1 MKEGHQ
7 QHMTELGLT
16 SLKVQTQKPRVQ
28 QRQLLLAIEASSACQ
43 IALVETGL
51 KVNHNFLLIPLSPV
65 SMHSLLIAFSSVLH
79 TLAYFNACNTLYYKW
94 PLLKKSLI
102 FICLYQIKCGTR
114 LVRRSSSICTISTLN
129 YIITWYSSGA
139 NLLISF
145 WKWRKIC
152 SCSLELQILQV
163 WEQLLSQ
170 ESNMFLHLLE

>member
-1 MKEGHQ
+1 MSEWRKD
-7 QHMTELGLT
+7 T
-16 SLKVQTQKPRVQ
+16 SNTWQSWDSPLWRYKPRNPGYS
-28 QRQLLLAIEASSACQ
+28 RDSCFWQLKPCQ

-51 KVNHNFLLIPLSPV
+51 KVNHNFLLIPLSPM

-79 TLAYFNACNTLYYKW
+79 TLAYFNARNTLYYKW

-102 FICLYQIKCGTR
+102 FICLCQIKCGMS
-114 LVRRSSSICTISTLN
+114 LVLRSSSICTISTLN